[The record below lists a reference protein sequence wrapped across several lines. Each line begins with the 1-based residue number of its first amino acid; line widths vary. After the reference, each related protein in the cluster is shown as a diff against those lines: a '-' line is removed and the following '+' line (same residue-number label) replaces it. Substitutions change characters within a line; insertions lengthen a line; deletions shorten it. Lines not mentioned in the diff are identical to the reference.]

1 MACLRNLLKLLKQK
15 SKNILV
21 TTSTFAGWELGKG
34 LKDLGVQ
41 VSYCPFDFGWFVWRF
56 LRNMKPKA
64 IIFIEKEIWPN
75 LIFMASRRKIPIFL
89 VSGTLTESEA
99 RRYRILKSFFG
110 FLLGKYTQISM
121 QSGLDVERILS
132 LGVPEWKVRELGSLK
147 FDISVEELR
156 KSRNDF
162 RFNGLTITASST
174 HYKDEKVIFEAFK
187 KIETKKKITLVIA
200 PRNIKRSKKIEKK
213 VKRMNLEVQK
223 WSILKKL
230 DFKKLDF
237 KKPALEK
244 PALEKRVLKKRVSKR
259 VFILDRMGELSKVY
273 ARSEIVIIGG
283 SFGRDFGCHNF
294 MEAALWGR
302 AIILGA
308 GTKNVQSFVD
318 KFLEGEA
325 IEQVNKENETEGLR
339 RILRDLI
346 ENEGKRKKLSQNAKK
361 IGSGQRGASQR
372 NYEMLSRYDFEE

>member
-15 SKNILV
+15 HRNILV

-34 LKDLGVQ
+34 LKDLGIE
-41 VSYCPFDFGWFVWRF
+41 VSYCPFDFGWFVGRF
-56 LRNMKPKA
+56 LRNMEPKA

-75 LIFMASRRKIPIFL
+75 WIFMASRKKIPIFL

-121 QSGLDVERILS
+121 QSQSDVEKILS

-156 KSRNDF
+156 ESRNDF

-200 PRNIKRSKKIEKK
+200 PRNIKRSKRIEKK
-213 VKRMNLEVQK
+213 VKRMDLEVQK
-223 WSILKKL
+223 WTTLKKL
-230 DFKKLDF
+230 GFK
-237 KKPALEK
+237 
-244 PALEKRVLKKRVSKR
+244 KRVLKR

-302 AIILGA
+302 AIILGS

-318 KFLEGEA
+318 KFLEGEGVL
-325 IEQVNKENETEGLR
+325 QVIAENEAEGLR

-346 ENEGKRKKLSQNAKK
+346 ENEGKRKKLSQNARKV
-361 IGSGQRGASQR
+361 GSGQRGASQR
-372 NYEMLSRYDFEE
+372 NYEMLSRYNFEK